1 MKKAQ
6 IAVLGVALA
15 SGAAAWWLMS
25 SAPPPPPPA
34 PVVEAVPS
42 VKTVGVL
49 VANRDLPMGVLT
61 TVADF
66 RWQEWPSDNVPPPAI
81 RKNPGGNAPP
91 EDVVGAITRQP
102 IVANEPILKEKL
114 LKMQGAGFM
123 SALLPQGYRAVAIN
137 IDTSGSSTAGGF
149 ILPNDRVDVIRVMRD
164 ENARTN
170 EYISE
175 AILQNVRVLAIGQA
189 LTDKNA
195 QGTAIGSNTAT
206 LELSPRQ
213 VEQIVSAQRMGGGT
227 LTLALR
233 SALDLNRKEEDR
245 EDDANVGMQV
255 VRFGQTASR

>member
-6 IAVLGVALA
+6 LAVLGVALA

-25 SAPPPPPPA
+25 GKTPPPPPSA
-34 PVVEAVPS
+34 TVVEAVPS

-49 VANRDLPMGVLT
+49 VATRDLPMGVLT
-61 TVADF
+61 AASDF

-81 RKNPGGNAPP
+81 RKADVATPP

-114 LKMQGAGFM
+114 LKMQGSGFM

-137 IDTSGSSTAGGF
+137 IDTTGSSTAGGF
-149 ILPNDRVDVIRVMRD
+149 ILPNDRVDVLRVMRD

-175 AILQNVRVLAIGQA
+175 TILQNVRVLAIGQA

-195 QGTAIGSNTAT
+195 QGTAVGSNTAT

-213 VEQIVSAQRMGGGT
+213 VEQIISAQRMGGGT

-233 SALDLNRKEEDR
+233 SALDLNRKDDDREEDN
-245 EDDANVGMQV
+245 NVGLQV
-255 VRFGQTASR
+255 VRFGQSASR